1 MKGDS
6 DSAELL
12 LITRLY
18 ARFVEGS
25 CDGPGA
31 EVVAWDGKEVGTTVR
46 PGNGTVDGCG
56 VGYIEL
62 ILKLLAPL
70 SPHAKT
76 VHRSTATPL
85 AIAITMVLCADRPSD
100 WVGPKLLVSR
110 NQLGPGKT
118 FPHSTSAILSPTLAA
133 ELLHELQGSRP
144 TRRWCSLPWRRM

>member
-1 MKGDS
+1 MLLLPVPTTPNQYAVTFMFVPIAELVLPPAKLQVHMKGDS

-76 VHRSTATPL
+76 VHRSTATSL
-85 AIAITMVLCADRPSD
+85 AIAITMVLA
-100 WVGPKLLVSR
+100 G
-110 NQLGPGKT
+110 
-118 FPHSTSAILSPTLAA
+118 SPL
-133 ELLHELQGSRP
+133 
-144 TRRWCSLPWRRM
+144 